1 MFFQHFIL
9 IFKNRKKTSN
19 STKFL
24 RRETKS
30 TFAMIDYSNQELLNG
45 ILRNDTIVLQSI
57 YKNFYSKI
65 NFFIKK
71 NNGDDD
77 DANDV
82 FQEAIIIIYRK
93 LKANDLVLDCTF
105 ETYLYSVCRFL
116 WLKQLERRKL
126 EKEKIK
132 DNHEYNE
139 DIYDDNLE
147 KVVDLNDRYR
157 LFQKH
162 FANLG
167 KDCQKV
173 LQLYFDKVP
182 LKSIAQIM
190 GFKSE
195 KYAKKRKFKCKEYLI
210 KSIKQDLEYKKILS
224 GEH

>member
-1 MFFQHFIL
+1 
-9 IFKNRKKTSN
+9 
-19 STKFL
+19 
-24 RRETKS
+24 
-30 TFAMIDYSNQELLNG
+30 MIDYSNLELLNG
-45 ILRNDTIVLQSI
+45 ILRNDTIVLQYI

-116 WLKQLERRKL
+116 WLKQLEKRKL

-132 DNHEYNE
+132 DNHEFND
-139 DIYDDNLE
+139 DIYDDGLE
-147 KVVDLNDRYR
+147 KVVDLNDRYK
-157 LFQKH
+157 LFLKQ
-162 FANLG
+162 FTNLG
-167 KDCQKV
+167 KDCQKI

-182 LKSIAQIM
+182 LKNIAQIM

-210 KSIKQDLEYKKILS
+210 KSIKQDLEYKQILS
-224 GEH
+224 GDH

>member
-1 MFFQHFIL
+1 M
-9 IFKNRKKTSN
+9 NNYSG
-19 STKFL
+19 
-24 RRETKS
+24 
-30 TFAMIDYSNQELLNG
+30 IDLLNG
-45 ILRNDTIVLQSI
+45 IRRNDTIVLQYI
-57 YKNFYSKI
+57 YKNFYSNI

-71 NNGDDD
+71 NSGDDD
-77 DANDV
+77 DANDI

-93 LKANDLVLDCTF
+93 LKTNELVLDCSF

-116 WLKQLERRKL
+116 WLKQLDKRKV

-132 DNHEYNE
+132 DNQEYHD

-147 KVVDLNDRYR
+147 KVAELNERYR
-157 LFQKH
+157 LYQKH

-182 LKSIAQIM
+182 LKNIAQIM

-210 KSIKQDLEYKKILS
+210 KSIKQDLEYNKILS
-224 GEH
+224 GDNNF

>member
-1 MFFQHFIL
+1 
-9 IFKNRKKTSN
+9 
-19 STKFL
+19 
-24 RRETKS
+24 
-30 TFAMIDYSNQELLNG
+30 MIDYSNQELLNG

-77 DANDV
+77 DANDI

-116 WLKQLERRKL
+116 WLKHLERRKL

>member
-1 MFFQHFIL
+1 MV
-9 IFKNRKKTSN
+9 
-19 STKFL
+19 
-24 RRETKS
+24 E
-30 TFAMIDYSNQELLNG
+30 YSSLDLLNG
-45 ILRNDTIVLQSI
+45 VLRNDTIILQYI
-57 YKNFYSKI
+57 YKNFYSAI
-65 NFFIKK
+65 NFFVKK

-116 WLKQLERRKL
+116 WLKQLDKRRM

-132 DNHEYNE
+132 DNHEYND
-139 DIYDDNLE
+139 DIYDDGFE

-157 LFQKH
+157 LYQKH

-167 KDCQKV
+167 TDCQKI

-182 LKSIAQIM
+182 LRNIAQIM

-210 KSIKQDLEYKKILS
+210 KSIKQDIEYKKILS
-224 GEH
+224 GEE

>member
-1 MFFQHFIL
+1 
-9 IFKNRKKTSN
+9 
-19 STKFL
+19 
-24 RRETKS
+24 
-30 TFAMIDYSNQELLNG
+30 MIDYTTQDLLNG

-77 DANDV
+77 DASDI
-82 FQEAIIIIYRK
+82 FQEAIIIVYRK

-116 WLKQLERRKL
+116 WLKQLEKRKL

-132 DNHEYNE
+132 DNHEYND
-139 DIYDDNLE
+139 DIYDDGLE
-147 KVVDLNDRYR
+147 KVVDINERYR

-162 FANLG
+162 FNHLG

-182 LKSIAQIM
+182 LINIAQIM

-195 KYAKKRKFKCKEYLI
+195 KYAKKRKFRCKEYLI
-210 KSIKQDLEYKKILS
+210 KSVKEDLEYKKILR
-224 GEH
+224 ENN

>member
-1 MFFQHFIL
+1 
-9 IFKNRKKTSN
+9 
-19 STKFL
+19 
-24 RRETKS
+24 
-30 TFAMIDYSNQELLNG
+30 MIEYSSQELLNG
-45 ILRNDTIVLQSI
+45 IQRNDTIVLQYI

-71 NNGDDD
+71 NSGDED

-105 ETYLYSVCRFL
+105 ETYLYSICRFL
-116 WLKQLERRKL
+116 WLKQLEKRKL

-132 DNHEYNE
+132 DNHEYND
-139 DIYDDNLE
+139 DIYDDGLE
-147 KVVDLNDRYR
+147 KVADLNERYR
-157 LFQKH
+157 LYQKH

-182 LKSIAQIM
+182 LKNIAQIM

-210 KSIKQDLEYKKILS
+210 KSVKQDLEYQNILS

>member
-1 MFFQHFIL
+1 M
-9 IFKNRKKTSN
+9 T
-19 STKFL
+19 
-24 RRETKS
+24 
-30 TFAMIDYSNQELLNG
+30 DYSNLDLLNG
-45 ILRNDTIVLQSI
+45 ILRNDTIILQFI

-71 NNGDDD
+71 NSGDDD
-77 DANDV
+77 DANDI

-93 LKANDLVLDCTF
+93 LKANELVLDCTF

-116 WLKQLERRKL
+116 WLKQLEKRKI

-132 DNHEYNE
+132 DNHDYNE
-139 DIYDDNLE
+139 DIYDDGLE
-147 KVVDLNDRYR
+147 KVADLNERYR
-157 LFQKH
+157 LYQKH
-162 FANLG
+162 FINLG

-182 LKSIAQIM
+182 LKNIAQIM

-210 KSIKQDLEYKKILS
+210 KSIKQDLEYSKILS
-224 GEH
+224 GDN

>member
-1 MFFQHFIL
+1 
-9 IFKNRKKTSN
+9 
-19 STKFL
+19 
-24 RRETKS
+24 
-30 TFAMIDYSNQELLNG
+30 MIDYSNIDLLNG
-45 ILRNDTIVLQSI
+45 ILRNDTIVLQYI

-71 NNGDDD
+71 NSGDDD
-77 DANDV
+77 DANDI
-82 FQEAIIIIYRK
+82 FQEAIIIMYRK
-93 LKANDLVLDCTF
+93 LKANELVLECSF

-116 WLKQLERRKL
+116 WLKQLEKRKV

-132 DNHEYNE
+132 DNHEYSD

-147 KVVDLNDRYR
+147 KIVDLNERYR
-157 LFQKH
+157 LYQKH
-162 FANLG
+162 FVNLG

-182 LKSIAQIM
+182 LKNIAQIM

-210 KSIKQDLEYKKILS
+210 KSIKQDIEYSKILS
-224 GEH
+224 GNN

>member
-1 MFFQHFIL
+1 
-9 IFKNRKKTSN
+9 
-19 STKFL
+19 
-24 RRETKS
+24 
-30 TFAMIDYSNQELLNG
+30 MIDYSNLDLLNG
-45 ILRNDTIVLQSI
+45 ILRNDTIVLQYI

-82 FQEAIIIIYRK
+82 FQEAIIIMYRK

-116 WLKQLERRKL
+116 WLKQLEKRKV

-132 DNHEYNE
+132 DNHEYN
-139 DIYDDNLE
+139 DDLYDDGLE
-147 KVVDLNDRYR
+147 KVVDLNERYR
-157 LFQKH
+157 LYQKH
-162 FANLG
+162 FTNLG
-167 KDCQKV
+167 KDCQKI
-173 LQLYFDKVP
+173 LQLYFDKVS
-182 LKSIAQIM
+182 LRSIAQIM

-224 GEH
+224 GDH

>member
-1 MFFQHFIL
+1 
-9 IFKNRKKTSN
+9 
-19 STKFL
+19 
-24 RRETKS
+24 
-30 TFAMIDYSNQELLNG
+30 MIDYSNQDLLNG
-45 ILRNDTIVLQSI
+45 IQRNDTIVLQYI

-71 NNGDDD
+71 NSGDDD

-82 FQEAIIIIYRK
+82 FQEAIIIMYRK
-93 LKANDLVLDCTF
+93 LKANELVLDCNF
-105 ETYLYSVCRFL
+105 ETYLYSVSRFL
-116 WLKQLERRKL
+116 WLKQLEKRKL

-139 DIYDDNLE
+139 DIYDDGLE
-147 KVVDLNDRYR
+147 KVVDLNERYR
-157 LFQKH
+157 LFQSH
-162 FANLG
+162 FTNLG
-167 KDCQKV
+167 KDCQKI

-182 LKSIAQIM
+182 LKNIAQIM

-224 GEH
+224 GD

>member
-1 MFFQHFIL
+1 MV
-9 IFKNRKKTSN
+9 
-19 STKFL
+19 
-24 RRETKS
+24 
-30 TFAMIDYSNQELLNG
+30 DYSNIDLLNG
-45 ILRNDTIVLQSI
+45 ILRNDTIVLQYI

-71 NNGDDD
+71 NSGDDD
-77 DANDV
+77 DANDI

-93 LKANDLVLDCTF
+93 LKANELVLDCTF

-116 WLKQLERRKL
+116 WLKQLDKRKI

-132 DNHEYNE
+132 DNHDYNE
-139 DIYDDNLE
+139 DIYDDGLE
-147 KVVDLNDRYR
+147 KVADLNDRYR
-157 LFQKH
+157 LYQKH
-162 FANLG
+162 FVNLG

-182 LKSIAQIM
+182 LKNIAQIM

-210 KSIKQDLEYKKILS
+210 KSIKQDLEYSKILS
-224 GEH
+224 GD